1 MIILALLG
9 FLMIAI
15 FTFLIMSRRMSPIVA
30 LMVIPLLFAIIGGF
44 GAGVGNMMLEGVIQV
59 APSAA
64 MLLFAILY
72 FGVMIDA
79 GLFDPLIEK
88 ILKIVKGDPVK
99 IVMGTAVLSLL
110 VALDGD
116 GTTTY
121 MITVSAFLPLYRRV
135 GMNPLILATVAMLSL
150 SIMSSMTPWGGPAT
164 RAIVSLGVDP
174 SEFFVPL
181 IPMML
186 IGAVWVVFISY
197 LLGKKESKRLGIA
210 KIQNKQENYEFYS
223 EQAAALSEDTLIRR
237 DRWWINL
244 LLTVAL
250 MVVLVWGIWPVSVL
264 FMIGF
269 GCALM
274 INYPSLE
281 QQKERIITHAGNAL
295 TVTALV
301 FAAGI
306 FTGILSGTEMVG
318 AMATFLINL
327 IPDSLGAFFPV
338 IVALTSMPF
347 TFVMSNDAY
356 YFGVL
361 PILAETAASYGVDTI
376 EIARASVLGQPI
388 HLLSPLV
395 ASTFLLVGMVNRD
408 LGEYQRYA
416 FKWMFFTSLV
426 LILLALLT
434 GVISFR

>member
-1 MIILALLG
+1 MNILALMG
-9 FLMIAI
+9 FSMII
-15 FTFLIMSRRMSPIVA
+15 FFTYLIMSRRMSPIVA
-30 LMVIPLLFAIIGGF
+30 LMIIPLLFALIGGF
-44 GAGVGNMMLEGVIQV
+44 GPDVGSMMLEGVKQV

-79 GLFDPLIEK
+79 GLFDSLITK

-121 MITVSAFLPLYRRV
+121 MITVSAFLPLYKRL
-135 GMNPLILATVAMLSL
+135 GINPLILATVAMLSL

-164 RAIVSLGVDP
+164 RAIVALGVDP

-181 IPMML
+181 IPTML
-186 IGAVWVVFISY
+186 IGAIWVVFVSY
-197 LLGKKESKRLGIA
+197 LLGKKESKRLGIIDF
-210 KIQNKQENYEFYS
+210 KSKQEDYS
-223 EQAAALSEDTLIRR
+223 IYLEQAAALSDDTLVRPN
-237 DRWWINL
+237 RWWINL
-244 LLTVAL
+244 LLTATL
-250 MVVLVWGIWPVSVL
+250 MVVLVWGILPVSIL

-281 QQKERIITHAGNAL
+281 QQKERIVAHAGNAL
-295 TVTALV
+295 MVTALV
-301 FAAGI
+301 FSAGI

-318 AMATFLINL
+318 AMATTLIDL
-327 IPDSLGAFFPV
+327 IPESLGSFFPF
-338 IVALTSMPF
+338 IVAVTSMPF

-361 PILAETAASYGVDTI
+361 PILAETAASYGVAPI

-395 ASTFLLVGMVNRD
+395 ASTFLLVGMVNSD
-408 LGEYQRYA
+408 LGDYQRYA
-416 FKWMFFTSLV
+416 FKWMFYTSLV
-426 LILLALLT
+426 LIVLAILT
-434 GVISFR
+434 GTISFG

>member
-1 MIILALLG
+1 
-9 FLMIAI
+9 
-15 FTFLIMSRRMSPIVA
+15 MSKRMSPIVA
-30 LMVIPLLFAIIGGF
+30 LMIIPLLFAILCGF
-44 GAGVGNMMLEGVIQV
+44 GTEVGDMMLEGVKQV

-72 FGVMIDA
+72 FGIMIDA
-79 GLFDPLIEK
+79 GLFDPLITK

-121 MITVSAFLPLYRRV
+121 MITVSAFLPLYKRM

-174 SEFFVPL
+174 TEFFVPL
-181 IPMML
+181 IPTML
-186 IGAVWVVFISY
+186 IGAIWIIFISY
-197 LLGKKESKRLGIA
+197 LLGKKESKRLGVVE
-210 KIQNKQENYEFYS
+210 IQKKNEDYEIYS
-223 EQAAALSEDTLIRR
+223 EQAVTLEQKPLLRM

-244 LLTVAL
+244 LLTAIL
-250 MVVLVWGIWPVSVL
+250 MIVLVWGIWPVSVL

-274 INYPSLE
+274 VNYPSLE
-281 QQKERIITHAGNAL
+281 QQKERIVSHAGNAL

-306 FTGILSGTEMVG
+306 FTGILSGTKMVG
-318 AMATFLINL
+318 AMATSLINL
-327 IPDSLGAFFPV
+327 IPDSLGTFFPI
-338 IVALTSMPF
+338 IVAVTSMPF

-408 LGEYQRYA
+408 LGDYQRFA
-416 FKWMFFTSLV
+416 FKWMFFTSIV
-426 LILLALLT
+426 LIILALLT
-434 GVISFR
+434 GVISYR

>member
-1 MIILALLG
+1 MIILAVMG
-9 FLMIAI
+9 FSMIAI

-30 LMVIPLLFAIIGGF
+30 LMIIPLLFAIIGGF
-44 GAGVGNMMLEGVIQV
+44 GTEVGAMMLEGIQQV

-79 GLFDPLIEK
+79 GLFDPLISK
-88 ILKIVKGDPVK
+88 ILRIVKGDPVK
-99 IVMGTAVLSLL
+99 IVVGTAVLSLL

-121 MITVSAFLPLYRRV
+121 MIAVSAFLPLYRRI

-174 SEFFVPL
+174 TEFFVPL
-181 IPMML
+181 IPIIV
-186 IGAVWVVFISY
+186 IGAGWVIFVSY
-197 LLGKKESKRLGIA
+197 LLGKKESKRLGITE
-210 KIQNKQENYEFYS
+210 IDRKQENYEFYS
-223 EQAAALSEDTLIRR
+223 EQAAALSEDTVMRR

-244 LLTVAL
+244 LLTAVL
-250 MVVLVWGIWPVSVL
+250 MIVLVWGILPVSVL

-281 QQKERIITHAGNAL
+281 QQKERIIAHAGNAL

-306 FTGILSGTEMVG
+306 FTGILSGTKMVG
-318 AMATFLINL
+318 AMATSLINL
-327 IPDSLGAFFPV
+327 IPESLGSFFPV
-338 IVALTSMPF
+338 IVAVTSMPF

-376 EIARASVLGQPI
+376 EIARASILGQPI

-395 ASTFLLVGMVNRD
+395 ASTFLLVGMVNRE
-408 LGEYQRYA
+408 LGDYQRYA
-416 FKWMFFTSLV
+416 FKWMLATSIV
-426 LILLALLT
+426 LTLLALLI
-434 GVISFR
+434 GVISFH

>member
-1 MIILALLG
+1 MLAVIG
-9 FLMIAI
+9 FSMIAV
-15 FTFLIMSRRMSPIVA
+15 FTFLIMSKRMSPIVA
-30 LMVIPLLFAIIGGF
+30 LMIIPLLFAIISGF
-44 GAGVGNMMLEGVIQV
+44 STEVGAMMLEGVKQV

-72 FGVMIDA
+72 FGIMIDA
-79 GLFDPLIEK
+79 GLFDPLITK

-121 MITVSAFLPLYRRV
+121 MITVSAFLPLYKRM

-164 RAIVSLGVDP
+164 RAIVSLGIDP

-181 IPMML
+181 IPTML
-186 IGAVWVVFISY
+186 IGAVWVLFVSF
-197 LLGKKESKRLGIA
+197 LLGKKESKRIGVVE
-210 KIQNKQENYEFYS
+210 IQRKQGDYQAIL
-223 EQAAALSEDTLIRR
+223 EQAAALSEDTVIRR
-237 DRWWINL
+237 DKWWINL
-244 LLTVAL
+244 ILTAVL
-250 MVVLVWGIWPVSVL
+250 MIVLVWGIWPVSVL

-281 QQKERIITHAGNAL
+281 QQKERIIAHAGNAL

-306 FTGILSGTEMVG
+306 FTGILSGTGMVG
-318 AMATFLINL
+318 AMATSLINL
-327 IPDSLGAFFPV
+327 IPDSFGSFFPLV
-338 IVALTSMPF
+338 VAVTSMPF

-361 PILAETAASYGVDTI
+361 PILAETAASYGVDPI

-395 ASTFLLVGMVNRD
+395 ASTFLLVGMVNHD
-408 LGEYQRYA
+408 LGDYQRYA
-416 FKWMFFTSLV
+416 FKWMFFTSIV
-426 LILLALLT
+426 LILLAFLT
-434 GVISFR
+434 GVISF

>member
-1 MIILALLG
+1 MLAVMG
-9 FLMIAI
+9 FSMIAI
-15 FTFLIMSRRMSPIVA
+15 FTFLIMSKRMSPIVA
-30 LMVIPLLFAIIGGF
+30 LMIIPLLFAILCGF
-44 GAGVGNMMLEGVIQV
+44 GTEVGDMMLEGVKQV

-72 FGVMIDA
+72 FGIMIDA
-79 GLFDPLIEK
+79 GLFDPLITK

-121 MITVSAFLPLYRRV
+121 MITVSAFLPLYKRM

-174 SEFFVPL
+174 TEFFVPL
-181 IPMML
+181 IPTML
-186 IGAVWVVFISY
+186 IGAIWIIFISY
-197 LLGKKESKRLGIA
+197 LLGKKESKRLGVVE
-210 KIQNKQENYEFYS
+210 IQKKNEDYEIYS
-223 EQAAALSEDTLIRR
+223 EQAATLEQKPLLRM

-244 LLTVAL
+244 LLTAIL
-250 MVVLVWGIWPVSVL
+250 MIVLVWGIWPVSVL

-274 INYPSLE
+274 VNYPSLE
-281 QQKERIITHAGNAL
+281 QQKERIVSHAGNAL

-306 FTGILSGTEMVG
+306 FTGILSGTKMVG
-318 AMATFLINL
+318 AMATSLINL
-327 IPDSLGAFFPV
+327 IPDSLGTFFPI
-338 IVALTSMPF
+338 IVAVTSMPF

-408 LGEYQRYA
+408 LGDYQRFA
-416 FKWMFFTSLV
+416 FKWMFFTSIV
-426 LILLALLT
+426 LIILALLT
-434 GVISFR
+434 GVISYR

>member
-1 MIILALLG
+1 MG
-9 FLMIAI
+9 FSMIAI
-15 FTFLIMSRRMSPIVA
+15 FTFLIMSKRMSPIVA
-30 LMVIPLLFAIIGGF
+30 LMIIPLLFAILCGF
-44 GAGVGNMMLEGVIQV
+44 GTEVGDMMLEGVKQV

-72 FGVMIDA
+72 FGIMIDA
-79 GLFDPLIEK
+79 GLFDPLITK

-121 MITVSAFLPLYRRV
+121 MITVSAFLPLYKRM

-174 SEFFVPL
+174 TEFFVPL
-181 IPMML
+181 IPTML
-186 IGAVWVVFISY
+186 IGAIWIIFISY
-197 LLGKKESKRLGIA
+197 LLGKKESKRLGVVE
-210 KIQNKQENYEFYS
+210 IQKKNEDYEIYS
-223 EQAAALSEDTLIRR
+223 EQAATLEQKPLLRM

-244 LLTVAL
+244 LLTAIL
-250 MVVLVWGIWPVSVL
+250 MIVLVWGIWPVSVL

-274 INYPSLE
+274 VNYPSLE
-281 QQKERIITHAGNAL
+281 QQKERIVSHAGNAL

-306 FTGILSGTEMVG
+306 FTGILSGTKMVG
-318 AMATFLINL
+318 AMATSLINL
-327 IPDSLGAFFPV
+327 IPDSLGTFFPI
-338 IVALTSMPF
+338 IVAVTSMPF

-408 LGEYQRYA
+408 LGDYQRFA
-416 FKWMFFTSLV
+416 FKWMFFTSIV
-426 LILLALLT
+426 LIILALLT
-434 GVISFR
+434 GVISYR

>member
-1 MIILALLG
+1 MG
-9 FLMIAI
+9 FSMIAI
-15 FTFLIMSRRMSPIVA
+15 FTFLIMSKRMSPIVA
-30 LMVIPLLFAIIGGF
+30 LMIIPLLFAILCGF
-44 GAGVGNMMLEGVIQV
+44 GTEVGDMMLEGVKQV

-72 FGVMIDA
+72 FGIMIDA
-79 GLFDPLIEK
+79 GLFDPLITK

-121 MITVSAFLPLYRRV
+121 MITVSAFLPLYKRM

-174 SEFFVPL
+174 TEFFVPL
-181 IPMML
+181 IPTML
-186 IGAVWVVFISY
+186 IGAIWIIFISY
-197 LLGKKESKRLGIA
+197 LLGKKESKRLGVVE
-210 KIQNKQENYEFYS
+210 IQKKNDDYEIYS
-223 EQAAALSEDTLIRR
+223 EQAATLEQKPLLRM

-244 LLTVAL
+244 LLTAIL
-250 MVVLVWGIWPVSVL
+250 MIVLVWGIWPVSVL

-274 INYPSLE
+274 VNYPSLE
-281 QQKERIITHAGNAL
+281 QQKERIVSHAGNAL

-306 FTGILSGTEMVG
+306 FTGILSGTKMVG
-318 AMATFLINL
+318 AMATSLINL
-327 IPDSLGAFFPV
+327 IPDSLGTFFPI
-338 IVALTSMPF
+338 IVAVTSMPF

-408 LGEYQRYA
+408 LGDYQRFA
-416 FKWMFFTSLV
+416 FKWMFFTSIV
-426 LILLALLT
+426 LIILALLT
-434 GVISFR
+434 GVISYR

>member
-1 MIILALLG
+1 
-9 FLMIAI
+9 MIAI
-15 FTFLIMSRRMSPIVA
+15 FTFLIMSRRVSPIVA
-30 LMVIPLLFAIIGGF
+30 LMIIPLLFAILGGF
-44 GAGVGNMMLEGVIQV
+44 GKEVGDMMLEGVKQV

-79 GLFDPLIEK
+79 GLFDPLITK

-121 MITVSAFLPLYRRV
+121 MITVSAFLPLYKRM

-174 SEFFVPL
+174 SEFFVPF
-181 IPMML
+181 IPTML
-186 IGAVWVVFISY
+186 IGAIWIIFISY
-197 LLGKKESKRLGIA
+197 LLGKKESKRLGVVD
-210 KIQNKQENYEFYS
+210 IQRKNEDYEIYS
-223 EQAAALSEDTLIRR
+223 EQAATLEQNPLIRR

-244 LLTVAL
+244 LLTVVL
-250 MVVLVWGIWPVSVL
+250 MIVLVWGIWPVSVL

-269 GCALM
+269 GFALM

-281 QQKERIITHAGNAL
+281 QQKERIVAHAGNAL

-306 FTGILSGTEMVG
+306 FTGILSGTKMVG
-318 AMATFLINL
+318 AMATSLINL
-327 IPDSLGAFFPV
+327 IPDSLGTFFPV
-338 IVALTSMPF
+338 IVAVTSMPF

-361 PILAETAASYGVDTI
+361 PILAETASSYGVDTI
-376 EIARASVLGQPI
+376 EIARASILGQPI

-408 LGEYQRYA
+408 LGEHQRYA
-416 FKWMFFTSLV
+416 FKWMFFTSVV
-426 LILLALLT
+426 LIILALLT
-434 GVISFR
+434 GVISYR

>member
-1 MIILALLG
+1 MLAVMG
-9 FLMIAI
+9 FSMIAI
-15 FTFLIMSRRMSPIVA
+15 FTFLIMSKRMSPIVA
-30 LMVIPLLFAIIGGF
+30 LMIIPLLFAILCGF
-44 GAGVGNMMLEGVIQV
+44 GTEVGDMMLEGVKQV

-72 FGVMIDA
+72 FGIMIDA
-79 GLFDPLIEK
+79 GLFDPLITK

-121 MITVSAFLPLYRRV
+121 MITVSAFLPLYKRM

-174 SEFFVPL
+174 TEFFVPL
-181 IPMML
+181 IPTML
-186 IGAVWVVFISY
+186 IGAIWIIFISY
-197 LLGKKESKRLGIA
+197 LLGKKESKRLGVVE
-210 KIQNKQENYEFYS
+210 IQKKNEDYEIYS
-223 EQAAALSEDTLIRR
+223 EQAATLEQKPLLRM

-244 LLTVAL
+244 LLTAIL
-250 MVVLVWGIWPVSVL
+250 MIVLVWGIWPVSVL

-274 INYPSLE
+274 VNYPSLE
-281 QQKERIITHAGNAL
+281 QQKERIVSHAGNAL

-306 FTGILSGTEMVG
+306 FTGILSGTKMVG
-318 AMATFLINL
+318 AMATSLINL
-327 IPDSLGAFFPV
+327 IPDSLGTFFPI
-338 IVALTSMPF
+338 IVAVTSMPF

-361 PILAETAASYGVDTI
+361 PILAESAASYGVDTI

-408 LGEYQRYA
+408 LGDYQRFA
-416 FKWMFFTSLV
+416 FKWMFFTSIV
-426 LILLALLT
+426 LIILALLT
-434 GVISFR
+434 GVISYR